1 MKTPPVNPKIIA
13 TLPVFLSVCL
23 AAFLIRH
30 FNLSQEAI
38 PLVLGIIA
46 GGLVDLDN
54 RLTGRL
60 KNLFF
65 TLLAFSI
72 SSISVQLT
80 YGQPVLF
87 TATMTLM
94 AFLFT
99 VLGTVGLRYRT
110 IAFGTLRWRCTP
122 P

>member
-46 GGLVDLDN
+46 GGLVD
-54 RLTGRL
+54 
-60 KNLFF
+60 
-65 TLLAFSI
+65 
-72 SSISVQLT
+72 
-80 YGQPVLF
+80 
-87 TATMTLM
+87 
-94 AFLFT
+94 
-99 VLGTVGLRYRT
+99 
-110 IAFGTLRWRCTP
+110 
-122 P
+122 